1 MKAINTS
8 GKRKRALAK
17 ATLESGKGI
26 IRINSQLL
34 QNYKPD
40 LLRERINEVLMLAG
54 DDVSKV
60 NIYVKVSGG
69 GIQGQNDAIRL
80 AIARAFVKYD
90 KKLKEKFV
98 KYDRR
103 LIVADIRVKEMYKP
117 NDSKA
122 RSKRQKS
129 YRWY

>member
-122 RSKRQKS
+122 RAARQKS
-129 YRWY
+129 YR

>member
-129 YRWY
+129 YR